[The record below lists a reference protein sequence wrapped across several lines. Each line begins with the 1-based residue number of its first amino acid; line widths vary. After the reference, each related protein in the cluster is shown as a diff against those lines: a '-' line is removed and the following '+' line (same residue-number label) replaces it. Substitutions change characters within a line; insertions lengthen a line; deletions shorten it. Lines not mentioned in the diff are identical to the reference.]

1 MVLKYLTLAL
11 SLTLT
16 PEITS
21 MTTQQLSSAQILMS
35 PVSGIPLTV
44 TEIEE
49 HSHKRDDDSVAVD
62 YTVTAKQYRD
72 SAGRVRIESKIMNPE
87 GKKLRGLT
95 VSITDPIAGFQAV
108 LSNDAKTAYRLT
120 IGKSFGNARLFFA
133 DAADGQDLPH
143 QWKVAQEDA
152 ESQTIQGY
160 SFKGSRI
167 VTSAEDAPNLT
178 TTFSQWYS
186 DQLKL
191 FGAIER
197 SGPEKSYTVR
207 IQQLEFG
214 EPDHALF
221 EIPADYRV
229 VDIEMPQP

>member
-1 MVLKYLTLAL
+1 CR
-11 SLTLT
+11 
-16 PEITS
+16 
-21 MTTQQLSSAQILMS
+21 
-35 PVSGIPLTV
+35 IPSCSR
-44 TEIEE
+44 ERC
-49 HSHKRDDDSVAVD
+49 KDSVSSHNWKIVR
-62 YTVTAKQYRD
+62 QC
-72 SAGRVRIESKIMNPE
+72 SAL
-87 GKKLRGLT
+87 LRGR
-95 VSITDPIAGFQAV
+95 G
-108 LSNDAKTAYRLT
+108 RW
-120 IGKSFGNARLFFA
+120 
-133 DAADGQDLPH
+133 QDLPH